1 MKEGIRSFSLAAQR
15 MLKQFYFLVG
25 EGFAKRALPLPDA
38 AMGKN
43 MKLQK
48 IASISA
54 DFILLSVF
62 FLAGDLWERLL
73 TFPSP

>member
-1 MKEGIRSFSLAAQR
+1 
-15 MLKQFYFLVG
+15 MLKQLYFLVG
-25 EGFAKRALPLPDA
+25 GFAKRALPLPDT